1 LSTPQP
7 TQPSQPTVSP
17 GARLLSMLLIGLAI
31 WWAIGA
37 FVHHAED
44 TSYHQ
49 LDQYYTDAQSCN
61 INSPS
66 YLNCLNDKAHND
78 LKY

>member
-1 LSTPQP
+1 MSTLQP
-7 TQPSQPTVSP
+7 TTPATSTVSP
-17 GARLLSMLLIGLAI
+17 GARLLTVLLVGIAI

-37 FVHHAED
+37 FMHNAED
-44 TSYHQ
+44 TSYRQ

-61 INSPS
+61 INSPA